1 MRRILVFIISA
12 LLASCYAANAQSI
25 LDRLKDRAKDAVEEN
40 IGNKVEKGVNDILD
54 GNFGKKKDKKEKP
67 EKKKADIPAEQQAQ
81 EAGEAV
87 AASTWTCEECG
98 KAGNTGKF
106 CEECGARKPAAQAAK
121 PAQGAVNAAWTCPE
135 CGKDGN
141 TGKFCED
148 CGAKKPGAET
158 AAKPAPVKPVATEY
172 AKSDFVPG
180 DEIFFDDD
188 FAGERLGEFASR
200 WELLDGYA
208 EVASVE
214 GRKVL
219 AFTDDGVGTV
229 IPLMKDKLAFL
240 PDVFTV
246 EYDLYVAPV
255 SDDASDSKIEISLCF
270 GRKGQDYDSGGEIGN
285 VRFFYTEEGDGSLNW
300 LIHKP
305 NSDSSTDGTK
315 DLGLSQSFSSYN
327 GKDNPLKAGQW
338 NHFAFSFNKR
348 AFKGYINGQRII
360 SIPSAAAPAY
370 VMVRSA
376 AKYRYSGISN
386 FRMAKGAVPLY
397 DRLASDGK
405 IVTYAITFETGKA
418 DLKPE
423 SMVEILRIAK
433 LMQENPG
440 IEFEVQ
446 GHCDSTGSDKVN
458 DPLSQ
463 KRAEA
468 IVTALVEQG
477 IAESRLT
484 AVGKGSHAPIASN
497 STDEGR
503 ARNRRV
509 EFVKK

>member
-1 MRRILVFIISA
+1 MKKTVLLMSVLLLVGST
-12 LLASCYAANAQSI
+12 ANAQNI
-25 LDRLKDRAKDAVEEN
+25 LQRLGEKAKEAAEQN
-40 IGNKVEKGVNDILD
+40 IGNKVEKGVNDVLD
-54 GNFGKKKDKKEKP
+54 GKVGKKEKKA
-67 EKKKADIPAEQQAQ
+67 KKGKTEVAE
-81 EAGEAV
+81 EAGTAV
-87 AASTWTCEECG
+87 AGWTCAECG

-106 CEECGARKPAAQAAK
+106 CEECGA
-121 PAQGAVNAAWTCPE
+121 
-135 CGKDGN
+135 
-141 TGKFCED
+141 
-148 CGAKKPGAET
+148 KKPGAET
-158 AAKPAPVKPVATEY
+158 AAKPTPAKQVATEY

-246 EYDLYVAPV
+246 EYDLYVVPV

-300 LIHKP
+300 LIYKP

-423 SMVEILRIAK
+423 SMVEILRIA
-433 LMQENPG
+433 
-440 IEFEVQ
+440 
-446 GHCDSTGSDKVN
+446 
-458 DPLSQ
+458 
-463 KRAEA
+463 
-468 IVTALVEQG
+468 
-477 IAESRLT
+477 ESRLT
-484 AVGKGSHAPIASN
+484 PVGKGSHVPIASN